1 MTGAAVISG
10 STVGNHPQLTGDDK
24 RRVNYG
30 DKGLDQAIDNLS
42 RVRKN
47 AIPAASAM
55 TINRVAI
62 TAINQSSSQVARETR
77 VRRKLVKER
86 SRLKRATVRNPNA
99 RIIVNRGD
107 LPVIKLGIRML
118 GRRPNSILKAGQ
130 HRYQRAFIQRLNN
143 GRWHVMQRLPQ
154 ARYEEGN
161 DDKGRKKRNRLP
173 IQVVKIPMAAPLKQ
187 AFDEN
192 VDRIRRERLPKEL
205 AYALKQ
211 QLRIAIKR

>member
-1 MTGAAVISG
+1 MAI
-10 STVGNHPQLTGDDK
+10 
-24 RRVNYG
+24 
-30 DKGLDQAIDNLS
+30 KGLDQAIDNLS

-55 TINRVAI
+55 TINRVAT
-62 TAINQSSSQVARETR
+62 TAINQSSSQVARETK

-86 SRLKRATVRNPNA
+86 SR
-99 RIIVNRGD
+99 
-107 LPVIKLGIRML
+107 
-118 GRRPNSILKAGQ
+118 LKAGQ

>member
-1 MTGAAVISG
+1 MAI
-10 STVGNHPQLTGDDK
+10 
-24 RRVNYG
+24 
-30 DKGLDQAIDNLS
+30 KGLDQAIDNLS

-118 GRRPNSILKAGQ
+118 VWGSDQFWAEFVQPGRTCKPC
-130 HRYQRAFIQRLNN
+130 
-143 GRWHVMQRLPQ
+143 V
-154 ARYEEGN
+154 ARGMV
-161 DDKGRKKRNRLP
+161 
-173 IQVVKIPMAAPLKQ
+173 I
-187 AFDEN
+187 
-192 VDRIRRERLPKEL
+192 
-205 AYALKQ
+205 
-211 QLRIAIKR
+211 

>member
-1 MTGAAVISG
+1 MAI
-10 STVGNHPQLTGDDK
+10 
-24 RRVNYG
+24 
-30 DKGLDQAIDNLS
+30 KGLDQAIDNLS

-55 TINRVAI
+55 TINRVAT
-62 TAINQSSSQVARETR
+62 TAINQSSSQVARETK

-99 RIIVNRGD
+99 KIIVNRGD

-118 GRRPNSILKAGQ
+118 GRRPDSILKAGQ
-130 HRYQRAFIQRLNN
+130 HRYQRAFIQRLKN

-154 ARYEEGN
+154 ARCEEGN
-161 DDKGRKKRNRLP
+161 DDKEGNRYRLP
-173 IQVVKIPMAAPLKQ
+173 IDVVKIPMAAPLKQ

-205 AYALKQ
+205 ASALKQ

>member
-1 MTGAAVISG
+1 
-10 STVGNHPQLTGDDK
+10 
-24 RRVNYG
+24 
-30 DKGLDQAIDNLS
+30 
-42 RVRKN
+42 
-47 AIPAASAM
+47 
-55 TINRVAI
+55 
-62 TAINQSSSQVARETR
+62 
-77 VRRKLVKER
+77 
-86 SRLKRATVRNPNA
+86 
-99 RIIVNRGD
+99 D

-154 ARYEEGN
+154 ARYKEGN